1 MLLLLASSIWY
12 RISLPDVIIDFITGK
27 NISFTNYAT
36 LEIICGILWESNF
49 VSKRDFC
56 SYRWKRKPANSL
68 AYLKMIKHKNETS
81 SIIKMIR
88 NILFLFITYI
98 FFSSDTTSM
107 MLITEMATNSY
118 KILIYF
124 ISWFKINGSMFW
136 ILYSKLIS
144 FL

>member
-1 MLLLLASSIWY
+1 MDSIEARHNNLLLLLASSIWY

-81 SIIKMIR
+81 SIIKK
-88 NILFLFITYI
+88 ILSI
-98 FFSSDTTSM
+98 FNDYLHS
-107 MLITEMATNSY
+107 LYSY

-124 ISWFKINGSMFW
+124 ISWFKIIGSMFQ

-144 FL
+144 FV

>member
-1 MLLLLASSIWY
+1 MDSIEARHNNLLLLLASSIWY

-27 NISFTNYAT
+27 KISFTNYASS
-36 LEIICGILWESNF
+36 EIVCGILWESNF
-49 VSKRDFC
+49 ILKRDFC
-56 SYRWKRKPANSL
+56 SYRWKRKPGNSL
-68 AYLKMIKHKNETS
+68 AYLEMIKHKNETS

-98 FFSSDTTSM
+98 FFSSD
-107 MLITEMATNSY
+107 NSY

-124 ISWFKINGSMFW
+124 ISWFKINGYMFQ

-144 FL
+144 FF

>member
-1 MLLLLASSIWY
+1 MDSIEARHNNLLLLLASSIWY

-36 LEIICGILWESNF
+36 LEIVCGILWESNF

-56 SYRWKRKPANSL
+56 SYRWKRKPVNSL
-68 AYLKMIKHKNETS
+68 AYLKMIKYKNETS
-81 SIIKMIR
+81 SIIKMILH
-88 NILFLFITYI
+88 ILFLNITYVV
-98 FFSSDTTSM
+98 
-107 MLITEMATNSY
+107 
-118 KILIYF
+118 LIYF
-124 ISWFKINGSMFW
+124 ISWFKTNGSMFQ

>member
-1 MLLLLASSIWY
+1 MDSIEARHNNLLLLLASSIWY

-98 FFSSDTTSM
+98 VFSSDK
-107 MLITEMATNSY
+107 SY

-124 ISWFKINGSMFW
+124 ISWFKTNGSMFQ

>member
-1 MLLLLASSIWY
+1 MDSIEARHNNLLLLLASSIWY

-98 FFSSDTTSM
+98 FFY
-107 MLITEMATNSY
+107 SY

-124 ISWFKINGSMFW
+124 ISWFKIIGSMFQ

-144 FL
+144 FV